1 MRISDRLVICFFLI
15 ICDFSAFFVTYQLID
30 WLQVSF
36 PMIGLRFLDTHN
48 VWINTSIWF
57 AVAFYLGVYQAYV
70 NYSFDVMLRQ
80 TWRALI
86 YQQVIV
92 AILLFINTGSFY
104 IEEVILVK
112 IGLLFFFIF
121 LMRYVFIW
129 IDYRLENR
137 SNHFNRI
144 GIFGLNQTAI
154 RLARAI
160 EMKYHGNKF
169 AGIINEADVLRFG
182 YDQVN
187 PTEQIINAMYYAKQ
201 DNIRELFICFPS
213 HLIPDIN
220 FLFMEAEKSFIRLH
234 IIPSALEHRDYPYSL
249 NSAIGVRYF
258 TNRKKPLDELI
269 NRFFKRVFDVV
280 FSVLVILFILSWLY
294 PLLAII
300 IKVQSKGPVLFKQ
313 KRTGRSNEVFWCYKF
328 RSMYINNLQDEKQAV
343 KEDNRLT
350 PIGRFIRKTSIDEF
364 PQFWNV
370 LLGDMSVVG
379 PRPHM
384 LYHTKQYQQLAEGF
398 AFRHFVKP
406 GITGLAQ
413 VSGFRGEIKH
423 VDILQARINKDIEY
437 IESWG
442 LIQDFKICFLTIYF
456 LIVGDEHAY

>member
-1 MRISDRLVICFFLI
+1 MRISDRLIICLFMI
-15 ICDFSAFFVTYQLID
+15 ICDFSAFYVTYQLID
-30 WLQVSF
+30 LFQVSF
-36 PMIGLRFLDTHN
+36 PSFGLRFLDSHN
-48 VWINTSIWF
+48 YWINTSIWL
-57 AVAFYLGVYQAYV
+57 AVASYLGVYQAYV
-70 NYSFDVMLRQ
+70 NYSLDELLRQ

-92 AILLFINTGSFY
+92 AFVVFINTGSFY
-104 IEEVILVK
+104 LEQVILIK

-121 LMRYVFIW
+121 SLRYVFIW

-137 SNHFNRI
+137 STHFNRI

-169 AGIINEADVLRFG
+169 AGIINESDVPRFG
-182 YDQVN
+182 YDRVN

-213 HLIPDIN
+213 HLLPDIN

-234 IIPSALEHRDYPYSL
+234 IIPSALEQRDYPYNF
-249 NSAIGVRYF
+249 NSVIGVRYF
-258 TNRKKPLDELI
+258 TNRKKPLDEFT
-269 NRFFKRVFDVV
+269 NRLFKRIFDVV
-280 FSVLVILFILSWLY
+280 FSLLVIIFILSWLY
-294 PLLAII
+294 PILAIL
-300 IKVQSKGPVLFKQ
+300 IKLQSEGPVLFKQ
-313 KRTGRSNEVFWCYKF
+313 QRTGRSNEVFWCYKF
-328 RSMYINNLQDEKQAV
+328 RSMRVNHQQDEKQAV
-343 KEDNRLT
+343 KEDDRLT
-350 PIGRFIRKTSIDEF
+350 PIGRFIRKTSLDEF

-384 LYHTKQYQQLAEGF
+384 VYHTDQYQQLVEGF

-413 VSGFRGEIKH
+413 VTGFRGEIKH
-423 VDILQARINKDIEY
+423 VEILQARINKDIEY